1 MVDFNYKQS
10 PAFSEVLNLVAN
22 QRVKEQQIAESQQ
35 NVQKS
40 KVDMIRGV
48 AQDASSMVNGMVTAA
63 RENQKRSALSD
74 LSSLFAKGSEPTP
87 GTLPEGVSGPQP
99 QYTSKFQ
106 TPEFQNQAR
115 SLLFKAAPDE
125 ATKELAKQ
133 LFPDTG
139 SVRNLNKF
147 QKVEYQDAEGNTRI
161 GSYDPVNHTVIQN
174 ADDPLRGYAPSVFM
188 DPTTG
193 LPMMAPK
200 SPNATAT
207 PIKTPEVQPGN
218 DGQNNALIR
227 LRNVNPKVASDV
239 ENIRAK
245 AYPQNNPTL
254 KDNIEAASSAST
266 VREIVSE
273 PNPSQV
279 ALAGLGFHL
288 ARMSGSNSQLS
299 DAERE
304 IFQEPLAFLRK
315 LENKGWKFVA
325 GDLSPTMKQDLKKLA
340 TTLERKSQRQ
350 AFIQINGA
358 KLQAKGTAG
367 GYWTPELEKEFP
379 NLNELIAQDK
389 ATNTST
395 PNADLQDRPF
405 SSLSDDELKARIEK
419 LKAGRKP

>member
-48 AQDASSMVNGMVTAA
+48 AQDASSMVTGMVSAA
-63 RENQKRSALSD
+63 RENQKRAALND
-74 LSSLFAKGSEPTP
+74 LSSLYAKGSEPTP

-99 QYTSKFQ
+99 QYTRNIQ

-115 SLLFKAAPDE
+115 SLLFKAAPE
-125 ATKELAKQ
+125 VATKELSQQ
-133 LFPDTG
+133 LFSDPN
-139 SVRNLNKF
+139 SNNKLNKF

-161 GSYDPVNHTVIQN
+161 GSYDTVNHTVIKD
-174 ADDPLRGYAPSVFM
+174 ASDPLRGYAPSVFM
-188 DPTTG
+188 DPASG

-207 PIKTPEVQPGN
+207 PIKSPEVQPGN

-227 LRNVNPKVASDV
+227 LRTVNPKAAADV
-239 ENIRAK
+239 EAIRAK
-245 AYPQNNPTL
+245 AYPQNNPAL

-266 VREIVSE
+266 VREIVSN

-304 IFQEPLAFLRK
+304 IFQEPLSFLRK
-315 LENKGWKFVA
+315 IENKGWKFVA

-340 TTLERKSQRQ
+340 LTLERKSQRQ
-350 AFIQINGA
+350 ANIQINGA

-367 GYWTPELEKEFP
+367 GYWTPALEKEFP
-379 NLNELIAQDK
+379 SLNELIAQDK
-389 ATNTST
+389 ATVQAEPEVNVDEDAL
-395 PNADLQDRPF
+395 NAA
-405 SSLSDDELKARIEK
+405 LKARG
-419 LKAGRKP
+419 L